1 MEIDMIPLNFP
12 ISTYFQDPDAKWAVR
27 SYSPE
32 MGETST
38 RYYCDEFSAK
48 RAAKML
54 KQHGH
59 LAIAVV
65 AHDSSDKYV
74 AELNVF
80 SYMDGL
86 FT

>member
-1 MEIDMIPLNFP
+1 MIPKDMP
-12 ISTYFQDPDAKWAVR
+12 ISTLFQDPEAKWAVR
-27 SYSPE
+27 SYSVE
-32 MGETST
+32 LGETTT
-38 RYYCDEFSAK
+38 RYYKDEFSAK
-48 RAAKML
+48 RAAKLL
-54 KQHGH
+54 KQCGY

-65 AHDSSDKYV
+65 PHDSSDKYV